1 MAWAR
6 SCIRWLVR
14 GTVFWLGPLVTVVV
28 LLICI
33 GFRQFEPTIRLTGL
47 ILQLMGVFT
56 VGLGLEQTRRLFGV
70 PSLPRSA
77 SDWLRSVPIPRKPRV
92 VNLSAHSA
100 GSTTM
105 FGRLSLRQRAREGA
119 SVEERVRVLEQ
130 NSAALEGR
138 VDELESQ
145 HDRAERDRQA
155 AIGVERSER
164 ERQIGDLA
172 RKLEATEVGGLYTS
186 LWGLLCVTAGL
197 LLATFSHEISDY
209 LSMIAA

>member
-1 MAWAR
+1 M
-6 SCIRWLVR
+6 S
-14 GTVFWLGPLVTVVV
+14 
-28 LLICI
+28 
-33 GFRQFEPTIRLTGL
+33 
-47 ILQLMGVFT
+47 
-56 VGLGLEQTRRLFGV
+56 
-70 PSLPRSA
+70 
-77 SDWLRSVPIPRKPRV
+77 
-92 VNLSAHSA
+92 
-100 GSTTM
+100 
-105 FGRLSLRQRAREGA
+105 GRLSLRQRAREGA

-138 VDELESQ
+138 VDQLESQ

-155 AIGVERSER
+155 ALEVERYER